1 MAAEMA
7 LARSLIRRAE
17 TTELSLAS
25 LEAIAE
31 IRRHLDVL
39 EVEALRSARE
49 KGATVDD
56 IAEAMGLTP
65 QAIYHRLRHGG
76 QVTRRGR
83 PKSSGAHLAEGASS
97 PAEPSGAPGVGSPAA
112 G

>member
-1 MAAEMA
+1 MAAEMG

-17 TTELSLAS
+17 TTELSLVS

-39 EVEALRSARE
+39 EVEAIRSARE

-56 IAEAMGLTP
+56 IAEALGLTP

-76 QVTRRGR
+76 QSGKRGR
-83 PKSSGAHLAEGASS
+83 PRSAPAA
-97 PAEPSGAPGVGSPAA
+97 PAEPEVTGLSTGAPG
-112 G
+112 

>member
-17 TTELSLAS
+17 TTELSLVS

-39 EVEALRSARE
+39 EVEAMRSARE

-83 PKSSGAHLAEGASS
+83 PKSVVAQPADDVIP
-97 PAEPSGAPGVGSPAA
+97 PAEPTGAPGVGSPAA

>member
-1 MAAEMA
+1 MATEVG

-31 IRRHLDVL
+31 IRRHLNEL
-39 EVEALRSARE
+39 EVEAFRSARE

-65 QAIYHRLRHGG
+65 QAIYYRLRHGG
-76 QVTRRGR
+76 QSPKRGR
-83 PKSSGAHLAEGASS
+83 PRSS
-97 PAEPSGAPGVGSPAA
+97 APQPIDDSIPL
-112 G
+112 